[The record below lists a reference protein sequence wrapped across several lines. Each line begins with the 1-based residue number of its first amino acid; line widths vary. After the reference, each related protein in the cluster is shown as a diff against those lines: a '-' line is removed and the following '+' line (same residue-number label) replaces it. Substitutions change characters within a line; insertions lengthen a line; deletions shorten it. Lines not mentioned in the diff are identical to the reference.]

1 MKDRK
6 KSFLLLL
13 EYQDVIEALSNEDAG
28 LLIKAIYKYEATGEV
43 IELPPVVKIAFIP
56 IKNKLDENRD
66 KYEAKCELNRANG
79 NKGGRPKNETEENP
93 KKPNGFSENQTVNLE
108 TEENPKKPDNE
119 YDNDLNDLN
128 DFDNDSDND
137 LKPPISPF
145 EDFSPKIQNK
155 LNEWMQYKK
164 ERKEVYKP
172 TGLKSFISQF
182 KNKLAI
188 YAEEDVIELIDECM
202 ANNWRGI
209 IWDKLADGK
218 KRVNSGNP
226 FMDMLRGGDTNDKRG
241 NYTDFSII
249 ESGIPDDV

>member
-1 MKDRK
+1 MTDRK

-43 IELPPVVKIAFIP
+43 VDLPPVVKIAFIP

-79 NKGGRPKNETEENP
+79 NKGGRPKNETEGNP
-93 KKPNGFSENQTVNLE
+93 KKPNGFSENQTVILE
-108 TEENPKKPDNE
+108 TEENPKKPDND
-119 YDNDLNDLN
+119 YDNDNDLNDY
-128 DFDNDSDND
+128 DKDNNI
-137 LKPPISPF
+137 KTPISPF

-164 ERKEVYKP
+164 ERKELYKP
-172 TGLKSFISQF
+172 TGLKSFISQV
-182 KNKLAI
+182 KNKLDI
-188 YAEEDVIELIDECM
+188 YAEDAVAELIDECM

-209 IWDKLADGK
+209 IWDKLSDGK
-218 KRVNSGNP
+218 KRP
-226 FMDMLRGGDTNDKRG
+226 
-241 NYTDFSII
+241 I
-249 ESGIPDDV
+249 EEGVTSKPKPKDVFALEQEP